1 MRMSNLHH
9 FTEHHRY
16 CVSRE
21 FGLSHVDGRM
31 LGSVYQPMVGAFA
44 ISLYRLLFE
53 HIPAESI
60 GYSGVEQQRRLFMTL
75 GVEPNEKGRK
85 YLVDQASRLEAVGL
99 LQTCRIYAAEND
111 DYMYEYELMPPL
123 SPSEF
128 FATQHLTLL
137 LRDKIGK
144 FAVLSLREQ
153 FWNREPEEWSRRSVG
168 KENISLPFYDIFEL
182 NTHVIDYEL
191 EQALAEV
198 ATVRQPG
205 TVDDGEPN
213 IGYSDIILRFPRESV
228 NRAHVE
234 KLRFDHNQMGVIN
247 YVARKYEL
255 GPQDLCRLLDEDDV
269 FTPDGEVILDT
280 LQYKASQHFRQ
291 DMKRQE
297 KREIA
302 AAKVVSLRSA
312 AADESDPSGAP
323 VEQSVE
329 MEFYVEVPP
338 QFMSKCDIHQYNMML
353 RNEPYT
359 RLLQT
364 FFPGAVP
371 GQLMDIFEKID
382 LNYKL
387 NGEVINVLIHYL
399 MTMVASG
406 GDQRMNRNFV
416 EAIAS
421 NMLVKQVNTY
431 EKAVRYIRDQSKVK
445 GKGAASGSAGTAAAG
460 TRQRSYTKN
469 TGRSGK
475 PEIPIVLDDGS
486 AGTVSD
492 EEFAAMMK
500 KAAEIKASK
509 KKGVLRTP

>member
-21 FGLSHVDGRM
+21 FGLSQLDGRM

-85 YLVDQASRLEAVGL
+85 YMVDQASRLEAVGL
-99 LQTCRIYAAEND
+99 LQTCRLYAAEND

-123 SPSEF
+123 SPADF

-153 FWNREPEEWSRRSVG
+153 FWHREPEEWSGRSMG

-198 ATVRQPG
+198 ASVRQPG
-205 TVDDGEPN
+205 TTQDADSN
-213 IGYSDIILRFPRESV
+213 IAYSDIILRFPRESV

-255 GPQDLCRLLDEDDV
+255 GPQDVCRLLDEDDV

-291 DMKRQE
+291 DRKRQE

-312 AADESDPSGAP
+312 AEEESDPSAVP
-323 VEQSVE
+323 VEQAVE

-338 QFMSKCDIHQYNMML
+338 QFLSKCDIHQYNMML

-382 LNYKL
+382 MNYKL
-387 NGEVINVLIHYL
+387 SGEVINVLIHYL

-445 GKGAASGSAGTAAAG
+445 GKGAASASSSTGTAG
-460 TRQRSYTKN
+460 TRQRSYAKSG
-469 TGRSGK
+469 GRSGK
-475 PEIPIVLDDGS
+475 QEIPIVLDDGS
-486 AGTVSD
+486 AGTVSE

>member
-1 MRMSNLHH
+1 MRMSHLHH

-21 FGLSHVDGRM
+21 FGLSQVDGRM
-31 LGSVYQPMVGAFA
+31 LGLVYQPMVGAFA

-60 GYSGVEQQRRLFMTL
+60 GFSPVEQQRRLFLTL

-99 LQTCRIYAAEND
+99 LQTSRIYVPETD
-111 DYMYEYELMPPL
+111 DYLYEYELLAPL
-123 SPSEF
+123 SPADF

-153 FWNREPEEWSRRSVG
+153 FWTPQPEEWSRRSVQ

-198 ATVRQPG
+198 ATVRQSG
-205 TVDDGEPN
+205 TRETEASA
-213 IGYSDIILRFPRESV
+213 IGYSDLILRFPRESV

-234 KLRFDHNQMGVIN
+234 KLRFDHAQMGVIN
-247 YVARKYEL
+247 YVARKYGL
-255 GPQDLCRLLDEDDV
+255 GPQDLCRLLDEDGM
-269 FTPDGEVILDT
+269 FAPDGEIILDT
-280 LQYKASQHFRQ
+280 LQHKASQHFRQ
-291 DMKRQE
+291 DQKRQE
-297 KREIA
+297 RREIA
-302 AAKVVSLRSA
+302 AAKVVALRSA
-312 AADESDPSGAP
+312 ADESGEPITVP
-323 VEQSVE
+323 EQPVE
-329 MEFYVEVPP
+329 MEYYVDVPP
-338 QFMSKCDIHQYNMML
+338 QFISKCDIHQYNMML

-364 FFPGAVP
+364 FFPGTVP
-371 GQLMDIFEKID
+371 PQTMDIFVNLD

-399 MTMVASG
+399 MTMMASDG
-406 GDQRMNRNFV
+406 EQRMNANFV

-421 NMLVKQVNTY
+421 NMLMKQVTTY
-431 EKAVRYIRDQSKVK
+431 EKAVKYIRDQAKVK
-445 GKGAASGSAGTAAAG
+445 GRGKDAAG
-460 TRQRSYTKN
+460 SRSAPAAGRPRAYGKN
-469 TGRSGK
+469 QARAAK
-475 PEIPIVLDDGS
+475 PEIPIVLDDGAS
-486 AGTVSD
+486 GAVSE

-509 KKGVLRTP
+509 KKGVPGTP

>member
-1 MRMSNLHH
+1 MRMSHLHH

-21 FGLSHVDGRM
+21 FGLSVIDGRM
-31 LGSVYQPMVGAFA
+31 LSSVYQPMVGAFA

-53 HIPAESI
+53 HVPAESI
-60 GYSGVEQQRRLFMTL
+60 GMSGVEQQRRIFLTL

-85 YLVDQASRLEAVGL
+85 YLIDQTSRLEAVGL
-99 LQTCRIYAAEND
+99 MQTSRIYLPESD
-111 DYMYEYELMPPL
+111 DYMYEYELLAPL
-123 SPSEF
+123 SPADF

-144 FAVLSLREQ
+144 FAVLALREQ
-153 FWNREPEEWSRRSVG
+153 FWNPQPEEWGRRSAG
-168 KENISLPFYDIFEL
+168 KENISLPFYDIFQL

-198 ATVRQPG
+198 ATVRHQG
-205 TVDDGEPN
+205 VQEDGEQP
-213 IGYSDIILRFPRESV
+213 IGYSDLILRFPRESV
-228 NRAHVE
+228 NRSHVE
-234 KLRFDHNQMGVIN
+234 KLRFDHAQMGVIN
-247 YVARKYEL
+247 YVARKYDL
-255 GPQDLCRLLDEDDV
+255 GPQDLCRLLDEDGI
-269 FTPDGEVILDT
+269 FTPDGEIILDM
-280 LQYKASQHFRQ
+280 LQHIASQQFRQ
-291 DMKRQE
+291 DLKRQE
-297 KREIA
+297 KREVA
-302 AAKVVSLRSA
+302 AAKVISLRA
-312 AADESDPSGAP
+312 AAAEEQAETMAP
-323 VEQSVE
+323 PEQPVE

-338 QFMSKCDIHQYNMML
+338 QFLSKCDIHQYNMML

-364 FFPGAVP
+364 FFPGTVP
-371 GQLMDIFEKID
+371 GQLLDIFEKID

-387 NGEVINVLIHYL
+387 NGEVINVLIHYV
-399 MTMVASG
+399 MTMVAAG

-421 NMLVKQVNTY
+421 NMLVKQINTY

-445 GKGAASGSAGTAAAG
+445 GKNAGGTAAG
-460 TRQRSYTKN
+460 GRTRTYN
-469 TGRSGK
+469 RSGNRQPK
-475 PEIPIVLDDGS
+475 PEIPVALDDGS
-486 AGTVSD
+486 AGAVSE

-509 KKGVLRTP
+509 KKGVSKTP

>member
-1 MRMSNLHH
+1 MHMSHLHH

-21 FGLSHVDGRM
+21 FGLSALDGRM

-85 YLVDQASRLEAVGL
+85 HIIDQASRLEAVGL
-99 LQTCRIYAAEND
+99 LQTCRIYVPETD

-123 SPSEF
+123 SPADF

-153 FWNREPEEWSRRSVG
+153 FWSREPEEWSSRSIG
-168 KENISLPFYDIFEL
+168 KENISLPFYDIFQL

-198 ATVRQPG
+198 ASVRQPG
-205 TVDDGEPN
+205 LREAGEPA
-213 IGYSDIILRFPRESV
+213 IGYSDIILRFPRESA
-228 NRAHVE
+228 NRVHVE

-247 YVARKYEL
+247 YVAHKYNL
-255 GPQDLCRLLDEDDV
+255 SPQDLCRLLDEDDV
-269 FTPDGEVILDT
+269 FSPDGEVILDA
-280 LQYKASQHFRQ
+280 LQHKASQHFRQ

-297 KREIA
+297 KREVA
-302 AAKVVSLRSA
+302 AAKVVAIRAGA
-312 AADESDPSGAP
+312 AEEAEEPMVSP
-323 VEQSVE
+323 EQSVE
-329 MEFYVEVPP
+329 MEYYVEVPP
-338 QFMSKCDIHQYNMML
+338 QFLSKCDIHQYNMML

-364 FFPGAVP
+364 FFPGTVP
-371 GQLMDIFEKID
+371 GQLMDMFEKID

-387 NGEVINVLIHYL
+387 SGEVINVLIHYL

-445 GKGAASGSAGTAAAG
+445 GKGAAGTGAAG
-460 TRQRSYTKN
+460 ASGTRSRSYSKN
-469 TGRSGK
+469 GGRSGK
-475 PEIPIVLDDGS
+475 PEIQIAVDDGQ
-486 AGTVSD
+486 AGAVSD

-500 KAAEIKASK
+500 KAAEIKAGK
-509 KKGVLRTP
+509 KKGANEAT

>member
-1 MRMSNLHH
+1 MRMSSLHH

-21 FGLSHVDGRM
+21 FGLSHVDSRM

-60 GYSGVEQQRRLFMTL
+60 GYSSVEQQRRLFMTL

-99 LQTCRIYAAEND
+99 LAACRIYMPEND
-111 DYMYEYELMPPL
+111 DYMYEYELLQPL
-123 SPSEF
+123 SPADF

-153 FWNREPEEWSRRSVG
+153 FWNREPEEWSRRSIG
-168 KENISLPFYDIFEL
+168 KENISVPFYDIFQL

-198 ATVRQPG
+198 ATVKQPG
-205 TVDDGEPN
+205 FSESSEPA

-228 NRAHVE
+228 NRMHVE

-247 YVARKYEL
+247 YVARKYDL
-255 GPQDLCRLLDEDDV
+255 GPQDLCRLLDEDGM

-280 LQYKASQHFRQ
+280 LQYRASQHFRQ

-302 AAKVVSLRSA
+302 AAKVVSLRA
-312 AADESDPSGAP
+312 AAAGDLEEP
-323 VEQSVE
+323 VIPEEQPVE
-329 MEFYVEVPP
+329 MEYYVEVPP
-338 QFMSKCDIHQYNMML
+338 QFLSKCDIHQYNMML

-387 NGEVINVLIHYL
+387 SGEVINVLIHYL

-406 GDQRMNRNFV
+406 GEQRMNRNFV

-431 EKAVRYIRDQSKVK
+431 EKAVKYIRDQSKVK
-445 GKGAASGSAGTAAAG
+445 GKSAASGTAGAASG
-460 TRQRSYTKN
+460 TRQRSYNK
-469 TGRSGK
+469 SGSRAAK
-475 PEIPIVLDDGS
+475 PEIPIVTDDGS
-486 AGTVSD
+486 AGTVSE

-500 KAAEIKASK
+500 KAADIKASK
-509 KKGVLRTP
+509 KKGALRTP

>member
-1 MRMSNLHH
+1 MHMSHLHH

-21 FGLSHVDGRM
+21 FGLSAIDVRM

-44 ISLYRLLFE
+44 VSLYRLLFE
-53 HIPAESI
+53 HVPAESI

-75 GVEPNEKGRK
+75 GIEPNEKGRK
-85 YLVDQASRLEAVGL
+85 NLIDQASRLEAVGL
-99 LQTCRIYAAEND
+99 LQTSRIYVQETD
-111 DYMYEYELMPPL
+111 DYMYEYELLPPL
-123 SPSEF
+123 SPSDF

-144 FAVLSLREQ
+144 FAVLALREQ
-153 FWNREPEEWSRRSVG
+153 FWNREPDEWSHRSIG
-168 KENISLPFYDIFEL
+168 KENISLPFYDIFQL

-198 ATVRQPG
+198 ATSRQPG
-205 TVDDGEPN
+205 LRDAGEPA

-228 NRAHVE
+228 NRVHVE
-234 KLRFDHNQMGVIN
+234 KLRFDHTQMGVIN
-247 YVARKYEL
+247 YVAHKYKL
-255 GPQDLCRLLDEDDV
+255 GPQDICRLLDEDGI
-269 FTPDGEVILDT
+269 FTPDGEVILDE
-280 LQYKASQHFRQ
+280 LQHKASQHFRQ

-297 KREIA
+297 KREVA
-302 AAKVVSLRSA
+302 AAKVISIRANSMDEREEPMVS
-312 AADESDPSGAP
+312 P
-323 VEQSVE
+323 EQSVE
-329 MEFYVEVPP
+329 MEYYVEVPP
-338 QFMSKCDIHQYNMML
+338 QFLSKCDIHQYNMML

-371 GQLMDIFEKID
+371 GQLMDMFEKID

-387 NGEVINVLIHYL
+387 SGEVINVLIHYL

-445 GKGAASGSAGTAAAG
+445 GKGAAGSADKPA
-460 TRQRSYTKN
+460 TRSRAYPKSG
-469 TGRSGK
+469 GRSGK
-475 PEIPIVLDDGS
+475 PEIQIAVDDGQAGAVS
-486 AGTVSD
+486 A
-492 EEFAAMMK
+492 EEFAVMMK
-500 KAAEIKASK
+500 KAAEIKAGK
-509 KKGVLRTP
+509 KKGVPDAT

>member
-21 FGLSHVDGRM
+21 FGLSSVDSRM
-31 LGSVYQPMVGAFA
+31 LSSVYQPMVGAFA

-53 HIPAESI
+53 HIPAEAI
-60 GYSGVEQQRRLFMTL
+60 GYSDVEQQRRLFMTL

-99 LQTCRIYAAEND
+99 LQTCRIYAAESD
-111 DYMYEYELMPPL
+111 DYMYEYELLPPL
-123 SPSEF
+123 SPADF

-153 FWNREPEEWSRRSVG
+153 FWNREPEEWSRQSIG
-168 KENISLPFYDIFEL
+168 KENISLPFYDIFQL

-205 TVDDGEPN
+205 MHEKSEPA

-228 NRAHVE
+228 NRMHVE
-234 KLRFDHNQMGVIN
+234 KLRFDHAQMGIIN
-247 YVARKYEL
+247 YVAHKYEL
-255 GPQDLCRLLDEDDV
+255 SPQDLCRLLDEDGV
-269 FTPDGEVILDT
+269 FTPDGEVILDA

-302 AAKVVSLRSA
+302 AAKVVALRSA
-312 AADESDPSGAP
+312 ASGEDEAIAP
-323 VEQSVE
+323 PEQSVE
-329 MEFYVEVPP
+329 MEYYVEVPP
-338 QFMSKCDIHQYNMML
+338 QFLSKCDIHQYNMML

-387 NGEVINVLIHYL
+387 SGEVINVLIHYL

-406 GDQRMNRNFV
+406 GEQRMNRNFV

-445 GKGAASGSAGTAAAG
+445 GKGSGAAPASG
-460 TRQRSYTKN
+460 TRQRSYAKSG
-469 TGRSGK
+469 GRSPK
-475 PEIPIVLDDGS
+475 PEIPMVADDGS
-486 AGTVSD
+486 AGTVSE

-509 KKGVLRTP
+509 KKGVSKTP

>member
-21 FGLSHVDGRM
+21 FGLSSVDARM

-53 HIPAESI
+53 HIPAEAI
-60 GYSGVEQQRRLFMTL
+60 GYSPVEQQRRLFMTL

-85 YLVDQASRLEAVGL
+85 YIVDQASRLEAVGL
-99 LQTCRIYAAEND
+99 LQTCRIFVAETD
-111 DYMYEYELMPPL
+111 DYMYEYELLPPL
-123 SPSEF
+123 SPADF

-153 FWNREPEEWSRRSVG
+153 FWNREPEEWSRRSIG
-168 KENISLPFYDIFEL
+168 KENISLPFYDIFQL

-198 ATVRQPG
+198 ATVKQPG
-205 TVDDGEPN
+205 MRETGEPA

-228 NRAHVE
+228 NRIHVE
-234 KLRFDHNQMGVIN
+234 KLRFDHAQMGMIN
-247 YVARKYEL
+247 YVAHKYEL
-255 GPQDLCRLLDEDDV
+255 SPQDMSRLLDEDGV
-269 FTPDGEVILDT
+269 FTPEGEVILDA

-291 DMKRQE
+291 DLKRQE

-302 AAKVVSLRSA
+302 AAKVVALRSA
-312 AADESDPSGAP
+312 AS
-323 VEQSVE
+323 VEGDDSTPPMEQPVE
-329 MEFYVEVPP
+329 MEYYVEVPP
-338 QFMSKCDIHQYNMML
+338 QFLSKCDIHQYNMML

-371 GQLMDIFEKID
+371 TQLMDTFEKID

-387 NGEVINVLIHYL
+387 SGEVINVLIHYL
-399 MTMVASG
+399 MTMVASA

-431 EKAVRYIRDQSKVK
+431 EKAVRYIRDQTKVK
-445 GKGAASGSAGTAAAG
+445 GKGTATGTSGSTGA
-460 TRQRSYTKN
+460 RQRSYSKTG
-469 TGRSGK
+469 GRSGK
-475 PEIPIVLDDGS
+475 AEIPIVLDDGS
-486 AGTVSD
+486 AGTVSE

-509 KKGVLRTP
+509 KKGVSKTP

>member
-21 FGLSHVDGRM
+21 FGLSVIDGRM
-31 LGSVYQPMVGAFA
+31 LSSVYQPMVGAFA
-44 ISLYRLLFE
+44 ISFYRLLVE
-53 HIPAESI
+53 HVPADSI

-85 YLVDQASRLEAVGL
+85 YLIDQASRLEAVGL
-99 LQTCRIYAAEND
+99 LQTCRIYVPETD
-111 DYMYEYELMPPL
+111 DYLYEYELMPPL
-123 SPSEF
+123 SPADF

-153 FWNREPEEWSRRSVG
+153 FWNREPEEWSRRSIG
-168 KENISLPFYDIFEL
+168 KENISVPFYDIFQL

-198 ATVRQPG
+198 ASVRQPG
-205 TVDDGEPN
+205 TLESGEQA

-234 KLRFDHNQMGVIN
+234 KLRFDHTQMGVIN
-247 YVARKYEL
+247 YVAHKYEL
-255 GPQDLCRLLDEDDV
+255 SPQDLCRLLDEDGV
-269 FTPDGEVILDT
+269 FSPEGEVMLDA

-302 AAKVVSLRSA
+302 AAKVVSIRSSA
-312 AADESDPSGAP
+312 TEENDDSIAP
-323 VEQSVE
+323 PEQSVE
-329 MEFYVEVPP
+329 MEYYVEVPP
-338 QFMSKCDIHQYNMML
+338 QFLSKCDIHQYNMML

-371 GQLMDIFEKID
+371 SHLMDMFEKID

-387 NGEVINVLIHYL
+387 SGEVINVLIHYL

-406 GDQRMNRNFV
+406 GEQRMNRNFV

-445 GKGAASGSAGTAAAG
+445 GKGTTANTAGG
-460 TRQRSYTKN
+460 TRSRSYAKN
-469 TGRSGK
+469 SGRSNK

-486 AGTVSD
+486 AGTVSE

-509 KKGVLRTP
+509 KKGVSQTP

>member
-1 MRMSNLHH
+1 MRMSHLHH

-21 FGLSHVDGRM
+21 FGLSVMDGRM

-53 HIPAESI
+53 HVPAESI

-75 GVEPNEKGRK
+75 GIEPNEKGRK
-85 YLVDQASRLEAVGL
+85 YLIDQSSRLEAVGL
-99 LQTCRIYAAEND
+99 LQTCRIYVPETD

-123 SPSEF
+123 SPADF

-153 FWNREPEEWSRRSVG
+153 FWNREPEEWSRRSIG
-168 KENISLPFYDIFEL
+168 KENISLPFYDIFQL

-205 TVDDGEPN
+205 MRETGEPA
-213 IGYSDIILRFPRESV
+213 IGYSDIILRFPRESA
-228 NRAHVE
+228 NRGHVE
-234 KLRFDHNQMGVIN
+234 KLRFDHAQMGIIN
-247 YVARKYEL
+247 YVAHKYEL
-255 GPQDLCRLLDEDDV
+255 NPQDLCRLLDEDGV
-269 FTPDGEVILDT
+269 FSPEGEVILDA

-297 KREIA
+297 KREVA
-302 AAKVVSLRSA
+302 AAKVVAIRPSSN
-312 AADESDPSGAP
+312 EQSDDSTAP

-329 MEFYVEVPP
+329 MEYYVEVPP
-338 QFMSKCDIHQYNMML
+338 QFMTKCDIHQYNMML

-371 GQLMDIFEKID
+371 TQLMDMFERID

-387 NGEVINVLIHYL
+387 SGEVINVLIHYL

-421 NMLVKQVNTY
+421 NMLVKQINTY
-431 EKAVRYIRDQSKVK
+431 EKAVHYIRDQSKVK
-445 GKGAASGSAGTAAAG
+445 GKGAAASTAGARPRPYAA
-460 TRQRSYTKN
+460 KN
-469 TGRSGK
+469 GGRSGK
-475 PEIPIVLDDGS
+475 QEIPIAVDDGS
-486 AGTVSD
+486 VGTVSD

-500 KAAEIKASK
+500 MAADIKAGK
-509 KKGVLRTP
+509 KKGVSDAT

>member
-1 MRMSNLHH
+1 MHMSHLHH

-21 FGLSHVDGRM
+21 FGLSAIDMRM

-44 ISLYRLLFE
+44 VSLYRLLFE
-53 HIPAESI
+53 HVPAESI

-75 GVEPNEKGRK
+75 GIEPNEKGRK
-85 YLVDQASRLEAVGL
+85 NLIDQASKLEAVGL
-99 LQTCRIYAAEND
+99 LQTSRIYVQETD

-123 SPSEF
+123 SPADF

-153 FWNREPEEWSRRSVG
+153 FWNREPEEWSHRSIG
-168 KENISLPFYDIFEL
+168 KENISLPFYDIFQL

-198 ATVRQPG
+198 ATSRQPG
-205 TVDDGEPN
+205 LREAGEPA
-213 IGYSDIILRFPRESV
+213 IGYSDIILRFPRESI

-247 YVARKYEL
+247 YVAHKYKL
-255 GPQDLCRLLDEDDV
+255 SPQDICRLLDEDGI
-269 FTPDGEVILDT
+269 FTPAGEVILDE
-280 LQYKASQHFRQ
+280 LQHKASQHFRQ

-302 AAKVVSLRSA
+302 AAKVISIRANSAEDKDELMVS
-312 AADESDPSGAP
+312 P
-323 VEQSVE
+323 EQSVE
-329 MEFYVEVPP
+329 MEYYVEVPP
-338 QFMSKCDIHQYNMML
+338 QFLSKCDIHQYNMML

-371 GQLMDIFEKID
+371 GQLMDMFEKID

-387 NGEVINVLIHYL
+387 SGEVINVLIHYL

-445 GKGAASGSAGTAAAG
+445 GKGAAGSADKTI
-460 TRQRSYTKN
+460 TRPRSYPKN
-469 TGRSGK
+469 GGRSGK
-475 PEIPIVLDDGS
+475 PEIQIAVDDGQAGAVS
-486 AGTVSD
+486 A
-492 EEFAAMMK
+492 EEFAVMMK
-500 KAAEIKASK
+500 KAAEIKAGK
-509 KKGVLRTP
+509 KKGVSDAT

>member
-1 MRMSNLHH
+1 MRMSHLHH

-21 FGLSHVDGRM
+21 FGLSVMDGRM
-31 LGSVYQPMVGAFA
+31 LSSVYQPMVGAFA
-44 ISLYRLLFE
+44 ISFYRLLAE
-53 HIPAESI
+53 HVPADCI
-60 GYSGVEQQRRLFMTL
+60 GYSEVEQQRKLFLTL

-85 YLVDQASRLEAVGL
+85 YLIDQASRLEAVGL
-99 LQTCRIYAAEND
+99 LQTCRIYVPETD
-111 DYMYEYELMPPL
+111 DYLYEYELMPPL
-123 SPSEF
+123 SPADF

-153 FWNREPEEWSRRSVG
+153 FWNREPEEWSRRSIG
-168 KENISLPFYDIFEL
+168 KENISVPFYDIFQL

-198 ATVRQPG
+198 ASVRQPG
-205 TVDDGEPN
+205 TQESSDHA

-234 KLRFDHNQMGVIN
+234 RLRFDHNQMGVIN
-247 YVARKYEL
+247 YVAHKYDL
-255 GPQDLCRLLDEDDV
+255 SPQDLCRLLDEDDV
-269 FTPDGEVILDT
+269 FTADGEVILDA

-291 DMKRQE
+291 GVKRQE

-302 AAKVVSLRSA
+302 AAKVVSIR
-312 AADESDPSGAP
+312 SGASEEHDDSIAP
-323 VEQSVE
+323 PEQSVE
-329 MEFYVEVPP
+329 MEYYVEVPP
-338 QFMSKCDIHQYNMML
+338 QFLSKCDIHQYNMML

-364 FFPGAVP
+364 FFPGTVP
-371 GQLMDIFEKID
+371 GHLMDIFEKID

-387 NGEVINVLIHYL
+387 SGEVINVLIHYL

-406 GDQRMNRNFV
+406 GGEQRINRNFV

-445 GKGAASGSAGTAAAG
+445 GKGSTATSSGSS
-460 TRQRSYTKN
+460 RSRSYAKN
-469 TGRSGK
+469 TGRSAK
-475 PEIPIVLDDGS
+475 PEIPIVVDDGS
-486 AGTVSD
+486 AGRVSD
-492 EEFAAMMK
+492 EEFEAMMK

-509 KKGVLRTP
+509 KKGVSQAP

>member
-1 MRMSNLHH
+1 MHMSHLHH

-21 FGLSHVDGRM
+21 FGLSAIDGRM

-44 ISLYRLLFE
+44 ISLYRLLFD
-53 HIPAESI
+53 HVPAESI

-85 YLVDQASRLEAVGL
+85 YIIDQTSRLEAVGL
-99 LQTCRIYAAEND
+99 LQTSRIHVPETD

-128 FATQHLTLL
+128 FGTQHLTLL

-153 FWNREPEEWSRRSVG
+153 FWNREPEEWSNRSIG
-168 KENISLPFYDIFEL
+168 KENISLPFYDIFQL

-198 ATVRQPG
+198 ATIRQPG
-205 TVDDGEPN
+205 LRESGEQA

-228 NRAHVE
+228 NRVHVE

-247 YVARKYEL
+247 YVAHKYKL
-255 GPQDLCRLLDEDDV
+255 SPQDICRLLDEDGV
-269 FTPDGEVILDT
+269 FSPDGEVLLDD
-280 LQYKASQHFRQ
+280 LQHKASQHFRQ

-297 KREIA
+297 KREVA
-302 AAKVVSLRSA
+302 AAKVISLRSNSA
-312 AADESDPSGAP
+312 SDTDDSIVSP
-323 VEQSVE
+323 EQSVE
-329 MEFYVEVPP
+329 MEYYVEVPP
-338 QFMSKCDIHQYNMML
+338 QFLSKCDIHQYNMML

-371 GQLMDIFEKID
+371 GHLMDMFEKID

-387 NGEVINVLIHYL
+387 SGEVINVLIHYL

-445 GKGAASGSAGTAAAG
+445 GKGAAGTSAGAGAAP
-460 TRQRSYTKN
+460 RSRSYNKS

-475 PEIPIVLDDGS
+475 PEIQIAVDDGQAGAVS
-486 AGTVSD
+486 A
-492 EEFAAMMK
+492 EEFAVMMK
-500 KAAEIKASK
+500 KAAEIKAGK
-509 KKGVLRTP
+509 KKGVSDAT

>member
-1 MRMSNLHH
+1 MRMSHLHH

-21 FGLSHVDGRM
+21 FGLSVLDGRM
-31 LGSVYQPMVGAFA
+31 LGSIYQPMVGAFA

-53 HIPAESI
+53 HIPAEAI

-85 YLVDQASRLEAVGL
+85 YLIDQASRLEAVGL
-99 LQTCRIYAAEND
+99 LQTCRIYMPETD
-111 DYMYEYELMPPL
+111 DYMYEYELLAPL
-123 SPSEF
+123 SPTEF

-144 FAVLSLREQ
+144 FAVLALREQ
-153 FWNREPEEWSRRSVG
+153 FWTREPEELSRRSLG

-205 TVDDGEPN
+205 AREDGDQA

-228 NRAHVE
+228 NRSHVE

-247 YVARKYEL
+247 YVARKYDL
-255 GPQDLCRLLDEDDV
+255 GPQDICRLLDEDGV
-269 FTPDGEVILDT
+269 FAPDGEVILDT
-280 LQYKASQHFRQ
+280 LQHIASQHFRQ
-291 DMKRQE
+291 DLKRQE
-297 KREIA
+297 KREVA
-302 AAKVVSLRSA
+302 AAKVVSLRA
-312 AADESDPSGAP
+312 AVSEENNDAIAP
-323 VEQSVE
+323 PEQAVE
-329 MEFYVEVPP
+329 MEYYVEVPP
-338 QFMSKCDIHQYNMML
+338 QFLSKCDIHQYNMML

-371 GQLMDIFEKID
+371 GQLLDIFEKID

-445 GKGAASGSAGTAAAG
+445 GKNASSPAAG
-460 TRQRSYTKN
+460 GRTRTYTRN
-469 TGRSGK
+469 GNRPAK
-475 PEIPIVLDDGS
+475 PDIPIALDDGS
-486 AGTVSD
+486 AGTVSE

-500 KAAEIKASK
+500 KAAEIKAGK
-509 KKGVLRTP
+509 KKGVSKAP

>member
-21 FGLSHVDGRM
+21 FGLSSLDGRM

-44 ISLYRLLFE
+44 VSLYRLLFE
-53 HIPAESI
+53 HVPAESI
-60 GYSGVEQQRRLFMTL
+60 GYSEAEQQRKLFLTL
-75 GVEPNEKGRK
+75 GIEPNEKGRK
-85 YLVDQASRLEAVGL
+85 FLVEQASMLEAVGL
-99 LQTCRIYAAEND
+99 LSTSRIYMAETD
-111 DYMYEYELMPPL
+111 DYLYEYELLPPL
-123 SPSEF
+123 GPAEF

-137 LRDKIGK
+137 LRDKVGK
-144 FAVLSLREQ
+144 FAVLALREQ
-153 FWNREPEEWSRRSVG
+153 FWRKEPEEWSRRSLN
-168 KENISLPFYDIFEL
+168 KENISVPFYDIFQL

-198 ATVRQPG
+198 ATVRQP
-205 TVDDGEPN
+205 VLQEEPN

-234 KLRFDHNQMGVIN
+234 KLRFDHAQMGMIN
-247 YVARKYEL
+247 YIARKYGL
-255 GPQDLCRLLDEDDV
+255 DTQDVSRLLDEDGV
-269 FTPDGEVILDT
+269 FAPDGELILDT
-280 LQYKASQHFRQ
+280 LQHKASQQFRQ
-291 DMKRQE
+291 ELKRQE

-312 AADESDPSGAP
+312 AEEEPPIAP
-323 VEQSVE
+323 PEQSVE
-329 MEFYVEVPP
+329 MEYYVEVPP

-364 FFPGAVP
+364 FFPGTVP
-371 GQLMDIFEKID
+371 GQLLDIFDNIN

-387 NGEVINVLIHYL
+387 KSEVINVLIHYV
-399 MTMVASG
+399 MTLAATSG
-406 GDQRMNRNFV
+406 EQRMNRNFV

-421 NMLVKQVNTY
+421 NMLMKQVNTY

-445 GKGAASGSAGTAAAG
+445 GKGAGAAAGAGG
-460 TRQRSYTKN
+460 TRQRNYAKGN
-469 TGRSGK
+469 RPAK
-475 PEIPIVLDDGS
+475 PEIPISVDDGT
-486 AGTVSD
+486 AGAVSE

-500 KAAEIKASK
+500 MAADIKASK
-509 KKGVLRTP
+509 KKGVTKTQ

>member
-21 FGLSHVDGRM
+21 FGLSSVDGRM

-53 HIPAESI
+53 HIPAEAI
-60 GYSGVEQQRRLFMTL
+60 GYSTVEQQRRLFMTL

-99 LQTCRIYAAEND
+99 LQTCRIYIGETD
-111 DYMYEYELMPPL
+111 DYMYEYELLPPL
-123 SPSEF
+123 SPADF
-128 FATQHLTLL
+128 FSTQHLTLL

-168 KENISLPFYDIFEL
+168 KENISLPFYDIFQL

-205 TVDDGEPN
+205 MRESGEPA

-228 NRAHVE
+228 NRVHVE
-234 KLRFDHNQMGVIN
+234 KLRFDHTQMGVIN
-247 YVARKYEL
+247 YVAHKYEL
-255 GPQDLCRLLDEDDV
+255 SPQDLSRLLDEDGV

-312 AADESDPSGAP
+312 AAEEGDESIAP
-323 VEQSVE
+323 PEQPVE
-329 MEFYVEVPP
+329 MEYYVEVPP

-387 NGEVINVLIHYL
+387 SGEVINVLIHYL

-431 EKAVRYIRDQSKVK
+431 EKAVRYIRDQAKVK
-445 GKGAASGSAGTAAAG
+445 GKGAASGSTGASG
-460 TRQRSYTKN
+460 TRQRSYAKN
-469 TGRSGK
+469 GRSAK
-475 PEIPIVLDDGS
+475 PEIPMVLDDGS
-486 AGTVSD
+486 AGTVSE

-509 KKGVLRTP
+509 KKGVSKTP

>member
-21 FGLSHVDGRM
+21 FGLSQLDGRM

-85 YLVDQASRLEAVGL
+85 YMVDQASRLEAVGL
-99 LQTCRIYAAEND
+99 LQTCRLYAAEND

-123 SPSEF
+123 SPADF

-153 FWNREPEEWSRRSVG
+153 FWHREPEEWSGRSMG

-198 ATVRQPG
+198 ASVRQPG
-205 TVDDGEPN
+205 TTQDAEPN
-213 IGYSDIILRFPRESV
+213 IAYSDIILRFPRESV

-255 GPQDLCRLLDEDDV
+255 GPQDVCRLLDEDDV

-312 AADESDPSGAP
+312 AEEENDPTAVP
-323 VEQSVE
+323 VEQAVE

-338 QFMSKCDIHQYNMML
+338 QFLSKCDIHQYNMML

-387 NGEVINVLIHYL
+387 SGEVINVLIHYL

-445 GKGAASGSAGTAAAG
+445 GKGAASASSGTGTAG
-460 TRQRSYTKN
+460 TRQRSYTKSG
-469 TGRSGK
+469 GRSGK
-475 PEIPIVLDDGS
+475 QEIPIVLDDGS
-486 AGTVSD
+486 AGTVSE

>member
-21 FGLSHVDGRM
+21 FGLSHVDERM
-31 LGSVYQPMVGAFA
+31 LSSVYQPMVGAFA
-44 ISLYRLLFE
+44 ISLYRLLSG

-99 LQTCRIYAAEND
+99 LQTSRIYAPEND

-123 SPSEF
+123 SPADF

-153 FWNREPEEWSRRSVG
+153 FWSREPEEWSSRSVG

-198 ATVRQPG
+198 ASVRQPG
-205 TVDDGEPN
+205 IVPAAEPG
-213 IGYSDIILRFPRESV
+213 IDYSDIILRFPRESV

-234 KLRFDHNQMGVIN
+234 KLRYDHNQMGVIN

-255 GPQDLCRLLDEDDV
+255 GPQDVCRLLDEDDV
-269 FTPDGEVILDT
+269 FTADGEVILDT
-280 LQYKASQHFRQ
+280 LQYKASQHYRQ
-291 DMKRQE
+291 DLKRQE

-302 AAKVVSLRSA
+302 AAKVVSLRA
-312 AADESDPSGAP
+312 AAEGNDLSAAP
-323 VEQSVE
+323 VEQAVE
-329 MEFYVEVPP
+329 MEYYVEVPP
-338 QFMSKCDIHQYNMML
+338 QFLSKCDIHQYNMML

-406 GDQRMNRNFV
+406 GEQRMNRNFV

-445 GKGAASGSAGTAAAG
+445 GKGAAPASSGTGSAGN
-460 TRQRSYTKN
+460 RQRSYSKN
-469 TGRSGK
+469 GGRSGK

-486 AGTVSD
+486 AGTVSE

-509 KKGVLRTP
+509 KKGALRTP

>member
-1 MRMSNLHH
+1 MHMSNLHH

-21 FGLSHVDGRM
+21 FGLSAIDVRM

-53 HIPAESI
+53 HVPAESI

-75 GVEPNEKGRK
+75 GIEPNEKGRK
-85 YLVDQASRLEAVGL
+85 SLIDQASRLEAVGL
-99 LQTCRIYAAEND
+99 LQTCRIYVQETD

-123 SPSEF
+123 SPADF

-153 FWNREPEEWSRRSVG
+153 FWNREPEEWSHRSIG
-168 KENISLPFYDIFEL
+168 KENISLPFYDIFQL

-198 ATVRQPG
+198 ATSRQPG
-205 TVDDGEPN
+205 LREAGEPA

-228 NRAHVE
+228 NRMHVE

-247 YVARKYEL
+247 YVARKYKL
-255 GPQDLCRLLDEDDV
+255 SPQDVCRLLDEDGI
-269 FTPDGEVILDT
+269 FSPDGEVILDE
-280 LQYKASQHFRQ
+280 LQHKASQHFRQ

-302 AAKVVSLRSA
+302 AAKVISIRANSGEDKDEPMVS
-312 AADESDPSGAP
+312 P
-323 VEQSVE
+323 EQSVE
-329 MEFYVEVPP
+329 MEYYVEVPP
-338 QFMSKCDIHQYNMML
+338 QFLSKCDVHQYNMML

-371 GQLMDIFEKID
+371 GQLMDMFEKID

-387 NGEVINVLIHYL
+387 SGEVINVLIHYL

-445 GKGAASGSAGTAAAG
+445 GKGTAGSADKAAA
-460 TRQRSYTKN
+460 RPRSYPKN
-469 TGRSGK
+469 GGRSGK
-475 PEIPIVLDDGS
+475 PEIQIAVDDGQAGAVS
-486 AGTVSD
+486 A
-492 EEFAAMMK
+492 EEFAVMMK
-500 KAAEIKASK
+500 KAAEIKAGK
-509 KKGVLRTP
+509 KKGVPDAT